1 MTCSSSSNE
10 VLEKKVRIMY
20 VAYDDNNKVCNAL
33 DTDFEKANKY
43 HCPVCG
49 EKVIFKKGVKIQ
61 SHFAH
66 VKNCSCDYETYKK
79 ESKEHL
85 EAKKDLYNHFRSMY
99 KNVEVEHVFKVGE
112 SDIQIADIFI
122 NDNNVAFEY
131 QRSVIPLE
139 LIKQRT
145 IGYEKAGIKLIWL
158 IDTNKFIKEL
168 KSYDGISY
176 IRYAPFV
183 DNFLNYYKGKVFFY
197 GWDSVNKSFEL
208 YQLWSHNLKKR
219 NAVCIK
225 TTISLSEFDV
235 PLKLKLLEKD
245 LTSKLYPSDIENYV
259 YEQIKYDKTVKNKV
273 LSMFYNQRIELN
285 NIPEVIG
292 VNILEQIL
300 INTPLIYWQ
309 GLMYRFY
316 KVGKTYVELIRI
328 MRNVIEI
335 KDSIY
340 ISDKQQN
347 EIFLKVFDNY
357 YNLLIANVD

>member
-1 MTCSSSSNE
+1 
-10 VLEKKVRIMY
+10 MY
-20 VAYDDNNKVCNAL
+20 VAYDDKDRVCNAL
-33 DTDFEKANKY
+33 DTDIERNNKY

-112 SDIQIADIFI
+112 GNIQIADVFI
-122 NDNNVAFEY
+122 RDKNIAFEY

-158 IDTNKFIKEL
+158 IDTNK
-168 KSYDGISY
+168 
-176 IRYAPFV
+176 
-183 DNFLNYYKGKVFFY
+183 VFFY
-197 GWDSVNKSFEL
+197 GWDSENKSFEL
-208 YQLWSHNLKKR
+208 YQLWAHNLKKR

-225 TTISLSEFDV
+225 TTVSLDKFDI
-235 PLKLKLLEKD
+235 PLDLRLLEKN
-245 LTSKLYPSDIENYV
+245 LTSKLYPIDIENYV

-285 NIPEVIG
+285 NIPEIIG

-300 INTPLIYWQ
+300 ISTPLIYWQ

-316 KVGKTYVELIRI
+316 KEGKTYTELIRI
-328 MRNVIEI
+328 MRNIIEI

-340 ISDKQQN
+340 IDSKQEN
-347 EIFLKVFDNY
+347 EIFIKAFDKY
-357 YNLLIANVD
+357 YNLLIANEG